1 LGPVTV
7 LDSLPSEMLANLAG
21 FAVLCLLLG
30 SLLRR
35 RFAAARRKPVIVVDG
50 SNVMHWGGGDP
61 SAEKLSIVLDA
72 LIDAG
77 FAPEIWF
84 DANVGYKL
92 GDKYAGPRQLERLL
106 PVPASSIRV
115 VDKGTPADPE
125 LIRSAIRQGARIITN
140 DRYQDWRADFPM
152 LDSQRLIGGRFRQ
165 GVPEFDL
172 P

>member
-1 LGPVTV
+1 MTV
-7 LDSLPSEMLANLAG
+7 LDYMPSGMMTNLAV
-21 FAVLCLLLG
+21 FAVLLLFVG
-30 SLLRR
+30 GLLRR
-35 RFAAARRKPVIVVDG
+35 MFARIGRKPVIVVDG
-50 SNVMHWGGGDP
+50 SNVMHWGGGVP
-61 SAEKLSIVLDA
+61 SAEKLSIVLEA

-92 GDKYAGPRQLERLL
+92 GDQYAGPRQLERLL

-140 DRYQDWRADFPM
+140 DRYQDWRADFPK
-152 LDSQRLIGGRFRQ
+152 LDSERLVRGRFRQ